1 MGSNPTEPAKN
12 VENLHL
18 IENPFGEFAKECEV
32 LLRKALVSLDPDYE
46 SVRLELE
53 IPPTLEF
60 GELASSVCFELSRK
74 LKKSSLD
81 LAKEL
86 VQTVDISQ
94 AKWIGRVEVGGSGY
108 LNFHLNYSAGT
119 KQILESA
126 NKLEDRY
133 GFAKAEQPKRIMVEH
148 TSVNPIHA
156 IHIGQ
161 ARNPALGDALARMLK
176 ARGHSVVRHY
186 YIDDTGRQT
195 AIIAYGFSKLGMPDV
210 KGKPD
215 HFIGQI
221 YSITACL
228 VEIQSLKKRIKLLE
242 ESCSVNDD
250 LQKLKT
256 ELDEWISI
264 AAELEGKYP
273 DLFSKL
279 LEEISSDADPD
290 ALVNQ
295 LLQKYEKGDEKAKQL
310 IRNVSQ
316 LCLRGFEQT
325 LSRIGIEF
333 DSWDWESDLIWSGR
347 VARVVDKL
355 SRTPYVK
362 MTNGTLELD
371 AERIVEEF
379 DLRPL
384 LGVSSEYHIPSL
396 TLTRSDGTTLY
407 TTRDIAYSL
416 WKFENVERVVNV
428 IGAEQTLAQLHLKIA
443 LCALGCKGFASN
455 QRHFAYGL
463 VELPGYKMS
472 SRRGRFIT
480 FDEVIDESVR
490 RAEAEVSRRTP
501 DLPED
506 HKREIANTIAIS
518 AVKYALLSVEPV
530 RNVVFVWDKVLNFE
544 TNSAPFINYA
554 YTRALGILRKL
565 GRLPQEVDYQPINH
579 SLERKLIFE
588 ISRFPQVFCDAADNL
603 RPDDIANY
611 CNMLAEKFHEYYE
624 KVDVIHVKDEALR
637 YARAALVKA
646 IQTVLRN
653 GMAVLGMNLSERM

>member
-1 MGSNPTEPAKN
+1 MEKQ
-12 VENLHL
+12 HL
-18 IENPFGEFAKECEV
+18 IENPFGEFAKECEA
-32 LLRKALVSLDPDYE
+32 LLRKALVSLDPNYADI
-46 SVRLELE
+46 LLKLE

-60 GELASSVCFELSRK
+60 GELASSICFELSKELRK
-74 LKKSSLD
+74 PPLE

-86 VQTVDISQ
+86 VQVVDISQ
-94 AKWIGRVEVGGSGY
+94 AKWVERVEVGGSGY
-108 LNFHLNYSAGT
+108 LNFHLNYSGAT
-119 KQILESA
+119 KEILESA
-126 NKLEDRY
+126 NKLGDRY
-133 GFAKAEQPKRIMVEH
+133 GFVKVEEPKRIMVEH

-176 ARGHSVVRHY
+176 ARGYKIVRHY

-195 AIIAYGFSKLGMPDV
+195 AIIAYGFSKLGIPDV

-215 HFIGQI
+215 HFVGQI
-221 YSITACL
+221 YSVTACL
-228 VEIQSLKKRIKLLE
+228 VQIQSLKKRIKALE
-242 ESCSVNDD
+242 EFDAGNDD
-250 LQKLKT
+250 LSKLKT
-256 ELDEWISI
+256 ELDEWVSI

-279 LEEISSDADPD
+279 LKEISSDPDPD
-290 ALVNQ
+290 ALVNE
-295 LLQKYEKGDEKAKQL
+295 LLQQYEKGEEKAKQL

-316 LCLRGFEQT
+316 LCLRGFEET

-347 VARVVDKL
+347 VASVVDKL
-355 SRTPYVK
+355 SRTPYVTK
-362 MTNGTLELD
+362 MDGTLQLD
-371 AERIVEEF
+371 AERIVEDF
-379 DLRPL
+379 GLRPL
-384 LGVSSEYHIPSL
+384 LGVSSEHHIPSL

-416 WKFENVERVVNV
+416 WKFERVERVVNV

-443 LCALGCKGFASN
+443 LCALGYKGFASN

-480 FDEVIDESVR
+480 FDEVIDEAVR
-490 RAEAEVSRRTP
+490 RAEAEVSKRTP

-506 HKREIANTIAIS
+506 QRKQIANTIAIS
-518 AVKYALLSVEPV
+518 AVKYALLSVEPT

-554 YTRALGILRKL
+554 YTRAVGILRKL
-565 GRLPQEVDYQPINH
+565 GESPPEIDYQLIDDA
-579 SLERKLIFE
+579 LGRKLIFE
-588 ISRFPQVFCDAADNL
+588 ISRFPQIFCEAADNL
-603 RPDDIANY
+603 RPDDMANY

-624 KVDVIHVKDEALR
+624 KVDVIHVKDKALR
-637 YARAALVKA
+637 YARGALVRA
-646 IQTVLRN
+646 IKIVLRN
-653 GMAVLGMNLSERM
+653 GMAVLGMDLSERM

>member
-1 MGSNPTEPAKN
+1 

-18 IENPFGEFAKECEV
+18 IENPFGEFAEECEV
-32 LLRKALVSLDPDYE
+32 LLRKALVSLDPDYA

-53 IPPTLEF
+53 TPPTLEF

-74 LKKSSLD
+74 LRKSPLE
-81 LAKEL
+81 LAKKL
-86 VQTVDISQ
+86 VHEVDISQ

-108 LNFHLNYSAGT
+108 LNFYLNYSAGT

-126 NKLEDRY
+126 NKLGDRY
-133 GFAKAEQPKRIMVEH
+133 GFVKAEQPKRIMVEH

-176 ARGHSVVRHY
+176 ARGHNVVRHY

-228 VEIQSLKKRIKLLE
+228 VEIQNLKKRIKLLE
-242 ESCSVNDD
+242 EPSPVNDD

-273 DLFSKL
+273 DLFTKL
-279 LEEISSDADPD
+279 LKEISSDADPD
-290 ALVNQ
+290 TLVNE
-295 LLQKYEKGDEKAKQL
+295 LLQQYEKGEEKAKQL

-316 LCLRGFEQT
+316 LCLKGFEQT

-347 VARVVDKL
+347 VARVVDRL
-355 SRTPYVK
+355 SRTPYVTK
-362 MTNGTLELD
+362 MNGTLELD

-379 DLRPL
+379 GLRPL
-384 LGVSSEYHIPSL
+384 LEVSSEYHMPSL

-416 WKFENVERVVNV
+416 WKFESVERVVNV

-443 LCALGCKGFASN
+443 LCALGYKGFASN

-480 FDEVIDESVR
+480 FDDVIDEAVR
-490 RAEAEVSRRTP
+490 RAKAEVSKRTP

-506 HKREIANTIAIS
+506 QRKQIADTIAIS
-518 AVKYALLSVEPV
+518 AVKYALLSVEPT
-530 RNVVFVWDKVLNFE
+530 RNVVFVWDKVLNFQ

-554 YTRALGILRKL
+554 YTRAVGILRKL
-565 GRLPQEVDYQPINH
+565 GELPSETDYQLIDDA
-579 SLERKLIFE
+579 LGRKLVLE
-588 ISRFPQVFCDAADNL
+588 ISRFPQIFSEAADNL

-624 KVDVIHVKDEALR
+624 KVDVIHVEDRALR
-637 YARAALVKA
+637 YARGALIRA
-646 IQTVLRN
+646 IQIVLRN
-653 GMAVLGMNLSERM
+653 GMAILGMDLSERM

>member
-1 MGSNPTEPAKN
+1 
-12 VENLHL
+12 VENRHL
-18 IENPFGEFAKECEV
+18 IENPFGEFRKECEAS
-32 LLRKALVSLDPDYE
+32 LRKALVSLNPDYT
-46 SVRLELE
+46 SIPLQLE

-60 GELASSVCFELSRK
+60 GELASSICFELSKELRK
-74 LKKSSLD
+74 SPPV
-81 LAKEL
+81 LAREL
-86 VQTVDISQ
+86 VQVIDVSQ
-94 AKWIGRVEVGGSGY
+94 AKWVQRVEVGGSGY
-108 LNFHLNYSAGT
+108 LNFYLNYSVGT
-119 KQILESA
+119 EQILESA
-126 NKLEDRY
+126 NRLGDRY
-133 GFAKAEQPKRIMVEH
+133 GFVKAKQPMRIMVEH

-176 ARGHSVVRHY
+176 ARGHNVVRHY

-195 AIIAYGFSKLGMPDV
+195 AIIGYGFGKLGMPDV
-210 KGKPD
+210 RGKPD

-228 VEIQSLKKRIKLLE
+228 VQIQSLKKRIKALE
-242 ESCSVNDD
+242 EANVGNED
-250 LQKLKT
+250 LQKLRT
-256 ELDEWISI
+256 ELDEWVSI

-273 DLFSKL
+273 DLFSRL
-279 LEEISSDADPD
+279 LKEITGDADPD
-290 ALVNQ
+290 ALVNE
-295 LLQKYEKGDEKAKQL
+295 LLQQYEKGEDKAKQL
-310 IRNVSQ
+310 IRNVSR

-347 VARVVDKL
+347 VAGVVDKL
-355 SRTPYVK
+355 SRTPYVMK
-362 MTNGTLELD
+362 MNGTLELD

-379 DLRPL
+379 DLRSV

-416 WKFENVERVVNV
+416 WKFEMVERVVNV

-443 LCALGCKGFASN
+443 LCALGHKGFASN

-480 FDEVIDESVR
+480 FDEVIDEAVR
-490 RAEAEVSRRTP
+490 RAEAEVSKRTP

-506 HKREIANTIAIS
+506 QRKQIANTIAIS
-518 AVKYALLSVEPV
+518 AVKYALLSVEPA

-544 TNSAPFINYA
+544 INSAPFINYA
-554 YTRALGILRKL
+554 YTRAVGILRKL
-565 GRLPQEVDYQPINH
+565 GDLPLEIDYQLIDGA
-579 SLERKLIFE
+579 LERRLVFE
-588 ISRFPQVFCDAADNL
+588 ISRFPEIFCEAAENL
-603 RPDDIANY
+603 RPDDVANY

-624 KVDVIHVKDEALR
+624 KVDVIHVKDKALG
-637 YARAALVKA
+637 YARGALVRAVK
-646 IQTVLRN
+646 TVLRN
-653 GMAVLGMNLSERM
+653 GMAVLGMDLSERM